1 MHVVFTQHFLPYF
14 VPRPVT
20 GPTRPEPCT
29 PHLATFFSLA
39 SSLYRVYHLP
49 NVKKL
54 WMLPLL
60 GLFFLCSYA
69 SAQVAFP
76 AARVNVRVQIYAPNG
91 ARMEGNIRFRL
102 SGEDGDRPP
111 ETFDTD
117 TKGSCVLY
125 SMTQG
130 MSYTL
135 VVDSDGK
142 NWATTTE
149 RFYVLGTR
157 SNVTIH
163 LRPLESVASSAAI
176 VSVAELN
183 QNIPRAARNEYGA
196 AVEQLAA
203 GDLDRAR
210 KSFQRAIDLY
220 PDFVEARSE
229 LAVLRMREGDI
240 AGAEAL
246 LRRALEIDNAAVRAT
261 LNLGLC
267 LYRQQR
273 YADALPFLERGVQLQ
288 PVNGHAHLLLGIT
301 LVMSGDD
308 ARAEPI
314 LLRAYEQGGKPC
326 ARAQYYLSRLY
337 TRQKN
342 YPRAAGALEVY
353 LRDLPDEPDAESLRA
368 TLTKLRAA
376 ARP

>member
-1 MHVVFTQHFLPYF
+1 
-14 VPRPVT
+14 
-20 GPTRPEPCT
+20 
-29 PHLATFFSLA
+29 
-39 SSLYRVYHLP
+39 LP

-54 WMLPLL
+54 WMLPLF
-60 GLFFLCSYA
+60 GLCFLCSHA
-69 SAQVAFP
+69 SAQLVSAT
-76 AARVNVRVQIYAPNG
+76 RVNVRGQIYAPSG
-91 ARMEGNIRFRL
+91 APMEGNIRFRL

-111 ETFDTD
+111 EVFDTD
-117 TKGSCVLY
+117 TKGSFILY
-125 SMTQG
+125 SMKQG
-130 MSYTL
+130 ASYTL

-149 RFYVLGTR
+149 RFYALGPR
-157 SNVTIH
+157 PYVTIH
-163 LRPLESVASSAAI
+163 LRPMESASSSLAS

-196 AVEQLAA
+196 AVEQLAK
-203 GDLDRAR
+203 GDLGRAR
-210 KSFQRAIDLY
+210 KSFQRAIELY
-220 PDFVEARSE
+220 PEFVEARSE
-229 LAVLRMREGDI
+229 LAVLLMRDGDN

-288 PVNGHAHLLLGIT
+288 PVNGQAHMLLGIT

-308 ARAEPI
+308 VQAEPI
-314 LLRAYEQGGKPC
+314 LLRAYEQGGKHC

-342 YPRAAGALEVY
+342 YARAAGALELY
-353 LRDLPDEPDAESLRA
+353 LRDLPDDPDAESLRA

-376 ARP
+376 VRP

>member
-1 MHVVFTQHFLPYF
+1 
-14 VPRPVT
+14 
-20 GPTRPEPCT
+20 
-29 PHLATFFSLA
+29 
-39 SSLYRVYHLP
+39 
-49 NVKKL
+49 
-54 WMLPLL
+54 
-60 GLFFLCSYA
+60 
-69 SAQVAFP
+69 
-76 AARVNVRVQIYAPNG
+76 
-91 ARMEGNIRFRL
+91 MEGNIRFRL
-102 SGEDGDRPP
+102 SGEDGERPP
-111 ETFDTD
+111 EIFDTD
-117 TKGSCVLY
+117 TKGSCILY

-130 MSYTL
+130 ASYTL
-135 VVDSDGK
+135 VVDTDGK

-149 RFYVLGTR
+149 RFYALGPR
-157 SNVTIH
+157 PNVTIH
-163 LRPLESVASSAAI
+163 LRPMERAMSTAGS

-196 AVEQLAA
+196 AVEQLAK

-210 KSFQRAIDLY
+210 KSFQRAIELY
-220 PDFVEARSE
+220 PEFVEARSE
-229 LAVLRMREGDI
+229 LAALHMRDGDN

-246 LRRALEIDNAAVRAT
+246 LRRALEIDNSAVRAT

-288 PVNGHAHLLLGIT
+288 PVNGHAHMLLGIT
-301 LVMSGDD
+301 LVLSGDD

-314 LLRAYEQGGKPC
+314 LLRAYEQGGKHC

-342 YPRAAGALEVY
+342 YPRAAEALEVY
-353 LRDLPDEPDAESLRA
+353 LRDLPDDPDAESLRV

>member
-1 MHVVFTQHFLPYF
+1 
-14 VPRPVT
+14 
-20 GPTRPEPCT
+20 
-29 PHLATFFSLA
+29 
-39 SSLYRVYHLP
+39 LP

-54 WMLPLL
+54 WLLPLL
-60 GLFFLCSYA
+60 GLVIFCSYA
-69 SAQVAFP
+69 SAQA
-76 AARVNVRVQIYAPNG
+76 NVRVQIYAPNG

-111 ETFDTD
+111 EVFDTD
-117 TKGSCVLY
+117 TKGSCILY
-125 SMTQG
+125 RMTLG

-135 VVDSDGK
+135 VVESDGK

-149 RFYVLGTR
+149 RFYVLGAHT
-157 SNVTIH
+157 SVTIN
-163 LRPLESVASSAAI
+163 LRPLESVASSAAS
-176 VSVAELN
+176 VSVAELS
-183 QNIPRAARNEYGA
+183 QNIPRGARNEYGA
-196 AVEQLAA
+196 AVEQLAK
-203 GDLDRAR
+203 GDSDRAR
-210 KSFQRAIDLY
+210 KSFQRAIELY
-220 PDFVEARSE
+220 PEFVEARSE
-229 LAVLRMREGDI
+229 LAVLLMRENDN
-240 AGAEAL
+240 ASAEAL

-288 PVNGHAHLLLGIT
+288 PVNGYAHMLLGIT
-301 LVMSGDD
+301 LVLSGDD

-314 LLRAYEQGGKPC
+314 LLRAYEQGGKHC

-342 YPRAAGALEVY
+342 YLRAAGALELY
-353 LRDLPDEPDAESLRA
+353 LHDLPDDPDAESLRA